1 MRWAA
6 AAHQARAGRGRPTA
20 WDAEAGRR
28 SSYRR
33 LGALVPVGARG
44 AGVQLVGR
52 WRAAAA
58 AAGDGRGAAEAAEE
72 QQGRGRMRA
81 RAHGEG
87 EPGAG
92 EAGARA
98 ARRARPGPQRSRRPD
113 EEVELPARAQPAAQR
128 VGVVARLAVL
138 CLAAATS
145 VVIDRR
151 FGGIL

>member
-1 MRWAA
+1 M
-6 AAHQARAGRGRPTA
+6 
-20 WDAEAGRR
+20 
-28 SSYRR
+28 
-33 LGALVPVGARG
+33 
-44 AGVQLVGR
+44 QLVGR
-52 WRAAAA
+52 WRAAAP
-58 AAGDGRGAAEAAEE
+58 AGDGRGAAAAEE

-98 ARRARPGPQRSRRPD
+98 ARRARPGTRRTRPD

-128 VGVVARLAVL
+128 VGVVALLALAVP
-138 CLAAATS
+138 CLATATS

-151 FGGIL
+151 DQIL